1 MPLFGQ
7 EHVDRYLA
15 TDGQEGHDW
24 QGTQTLLLTT
34 TGRRTGRAR
43 TVPLLYVG
51 DGVRMVVIASNWGGP
66 RHPAWALNL
75 EANPATRVSVAGVE
89 RAYTARHATSEERE
103 RYWAQAVRVWPGYDD
118 YRARARREI
127 RVFVLEP
134 VELER
139 SSNVS

>member
-1 MPLFGQ
+1 
-7 EHVDRYLA
+7 
-15 TDGQEGHDW
+15 
-24 QGTQTLLLTT
+24 
-34 TGRRTGRAR
+34 
-43 TVPLLYVG
+43 
-51 DGVRMVVIASNWGGP
+51 
-66 RHPAWALNL
+66 
-75 EANPATRVSVAGVE
+75 VSVAGVE

-103 RYWAQAVRVWPGYDD
+103 RYWARAVRVWPGYED